1 MKWIQCKTCINDTHT
16 HLHQVAETPLTE
28 DILEEDHVLFVIGIW
43 TQLWGQQG
51 KRLMQPCMQT
61 WDQWVS
67 ILYI

>member
-1 MKWIQCKTCINDTHT
+1 MQNP

-51 KRLMQPCMQT
+51 KRLMQP
-61 WDQWVS
+61 
-67 ILYI
+67 YK